1 MTKISALNVKVEGIS
16 EGADMVDELYL
27 KSTVSGLI
35 FGDVIFNIHKASNYD
50 ALMMIGLSLLVLAW
64 MFKENVYEK

>member
-1 MTKISALNVKVEGIS
+1 MARGILEGVGMI
-16 EGADMVDELYL
+16 DEFYL
-27 KSTVSGLI
+27 KSAVSGLI

-64 MFKENVYEK
+64 LFRDNVYE